1 MDDEKQWKFDLS
13 SLIRGTRSTIIK
25 QQTYKEDGGD
35 LQIKVKV
42 HRVDSGGRYV
52 GFKISLEA
60 TYTGDGGY
68 DGVAAV
74 VSSKGRRPNMSFYY
88 RFGEEPKELLVYN
101 EWVDLQRGNLGD
113 HLREMKYL
121 DITLGKTYKQ
131 NLSPVTLSFV
141 ETFEKQWKFDL
152 SSLIRETRSNIIKQ
166 QTYKEDGGD
175 LQIKVKVHRVDSG
188 GRYVGFKISLEAT
201 YTGDGGYDGVAAVVS
216 SKGRRPNMSFYYRF
230 GEKPKELLV
239 YNEWVDLQRGNLG
252 DYLYEM
258 KYLDMT
264 FEKTYEQNISPVTL
278 SFTETFESGRKT
290 DAQEVLPTPSESPEP
305 KK

>member
-13 SLIRGTRSTIIK
+13 SLIQGTRSSITK
-25 QQTYKEDGGD
+25 QQTYEEDGGD

-42 HRVDSGGRYV
+42 QRVDQGERYI
-52 GFKISLEA
+52 GIKISLEA

-113 HLREMKYL
+113 YLHEMKYL
-121 DITLGKTYKQ
+121 DMTLGKTYEQ
-131 NLSPVTLSFV
+131 NVSPEKTSSNAETL
-141 ETFEKQWKFDL
+141 EKQWEFDL
-152 SSLIRETRSNIIKQ
+152 SSLIQGTRSSIIKQ
-166 QTYKEDGGD
+166 QTYEEDGGD
-175 LQIKVKVHRVDSG
+175 LQIKVNVQRVDRG
-188 GRYVGFKISLEAT
+188 GGYIGIKISLEAT

-252 DYLYEM
+252 DYLREM

-264 FEKTYEQNISPVTL
+264 LEKTYKQNVY
-278 SFTETFESGRKT
+278 
-290 DAQEVLPTPSESPEP
+290 LP
-305 KK
+305 

>member
-1 MDDEKQWKFDLS
+1 MDNEKQWKFDLS
-13 SLIRGTRSTIIK
+13 SLIQGTRSSITK
-25 QQTYKEDGGD
+25 QTYEEDGGD
-35 LQIKVKV
+35 LQIKVEV
-42 HRVDSGGRYV
+42 QRVDKGERYI
-52 GFKISLEA
+52 GIKISLEA

-113 HLREMKYL
+113 YLHEMKYL
-121 DITLGKTYKQ
+121 DMTLGKTYDQ
-131 NLSPVTLSFV
+131 NVSPEKTSSDAETL
-141 ETFEKQWKFDL
+141 EKQWEFDL
-152 SSLIRETRSNIIKQ
+152 SSLIQGTRPSIIKQ
-166 QTYKEDGGD
+166 HTYKEDGGD
-175 LQIKVKVHRVDSG
+175 LQIKVSVQRVDRG
-188 GRYVGFKISLEAT
+188 GGYIGIKISLEAT

-252 DYLYEM
+252 DYLREM

-264 FEKTYEQNISPVTL
+264 LEKTYEQNVSPVTL
-278 SFTETFESGRKT
+278 SFAETFESGRKT
-290 DAQEVLPTPSESPEP
+290 DAQDVLPTPSES
-305 KK
+305 